1 MHLTI
6 VGNCQIMKQFVI
18 VEDSLMSNTV
28 HHLYLVEES
37 KHAKTIGMLESFS
50 EVPVFL
56 VPVDDVHFQRQTH
69 IVEGMLGTTVV
80 LVSPVE
86 VKTFDFVLIVQGS
99 SEDVREAEAFLF
111 FFGAVF
117 GNGECDWKNKKNFVR
132 CKSMS
137 FKTDVFH

>member
-1 MHLTI
+1 MILFEYSLKT
-6 VGNCQIMKQFVI
+6 
-18 VEDSLMSNTV
+18 DSV

-56 VPVDDVHFQRQTH
+56 VPVDDVHFQRKTH

-99 SEDVREAEAFLF
+99 SEDVGKAEAFLF
-111 FFGAVF
+111 FFGTVF
-117 GNGECDWKNKKNFVR
+117 GDGECDWKNK
-132 CKSMS
+132 
-137 FKTDVFH
+137 